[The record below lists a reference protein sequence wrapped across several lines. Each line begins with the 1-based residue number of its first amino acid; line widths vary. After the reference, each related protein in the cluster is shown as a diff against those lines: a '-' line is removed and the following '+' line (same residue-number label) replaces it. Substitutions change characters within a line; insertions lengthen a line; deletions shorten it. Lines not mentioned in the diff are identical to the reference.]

1 MSKKSLTVLVAI
13 GLLIIFL
20 PGFSRLQKLRSKNKS
35 LNDEIVRLQDENQ
48 DLEKQI
54 ELLETDPFYIEKKA
68 RDKMGIGKEGEIR
81 YKVTYDNE

>member
-1 MSKKSLTVLVAI
+1 MSKKNLVVLVVI

-20 PGFSRLQKLRSKNKS
+20 PGFSRLQKLRAKNKS
-35 LNDEIVRLQDENQ
+35 LNNEITRLTQENQ

-68 RDKMGIGKEGEIR
+68 RDKLGIGKEGEIR

>member
-1 MSKKSLTVLVAI
+1 MSKKSLTVLIVI
-13 GLLIIFL
+13 GLVIIFL

-35 LNDEIVRLQDENQ
+35 LNDEIVRLQEENQ
-48 DLEKQI
+48 DLGKQI

>member
-1 MSKKSLTVLVAI
+1 MSKKSLTVLVVV

-20 PGFSRLQKLRSKNKS
+20 PGFSRLQKLRSKNKL
-35 LNDEIVRLQDENQ
+35 LNDEIVRLQKENQ

>member
-1 MSKKSLTVLVAI
+1 MSKKNLVVLVVI

-20 PGFSRLQKLRSKNKS
+20 PGFSRLQKLRANNKS
-35 LNDEIVRLQDENQ
+35 LKDEIARLHKENQ